1 MQHEVDRADA
11 SRADRLERIER
22 IERIERTFCGA
33 RCFVVGRFDDVLLR
47 RGLLEVFELLR

>member
-11 SRADRLERIER
+11 SCADRLERIER
-22 IERIERTFCGA
+22 IERTFRGA